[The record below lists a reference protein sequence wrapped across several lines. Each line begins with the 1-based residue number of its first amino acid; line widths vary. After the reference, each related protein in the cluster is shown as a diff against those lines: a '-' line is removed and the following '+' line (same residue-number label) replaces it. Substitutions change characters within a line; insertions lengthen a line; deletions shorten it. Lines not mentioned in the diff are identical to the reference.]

1 MNQWTLLAEVAH
13 SLTMTGYGLDV
24 CVLWSEDPRSV
35 RKPMETWQTVFFMCV
50 GYSLLNYTCTKK
62 NLLMKRVQNVVELIS

>member
-35 RKPMETWQTVFFMCV
+35 RKPMETWQTVFLHVCGV
-50 GYSLLNYTCTKK
+50 LPSELYVYKKKSSYEKNTKCG
-62 NLLMKRVQNVVELIS
+62 RTY